1 MKKTKATD
9 RKTFN
14 FHRIATIML
23 RGQKIQMKKR
33 RPQIEK
39 GSTSQNSYNNVERT
53 T

>member
-23 RGQKIQMKKR
+23 RGQKNPNEETKATDRKR
-33 RPQIEK
+33 FNFTEQL
-39 GSTSQNSYNNVERT
+39 Q
-53 T
+53 